1 MLDTFE
7 QLALGRDAVLRSA
20 YMVNPAGST
29 CTAAL
34 ADALTVTHRYAVL
47 QRC

>member
-7 QLALGRDAVLRSA
+7 QMALGRDTLLRSA
-20 YMVNPAGST
+20 CMVKPAGST
-29 CTAAL
+29 CTVAL